1 MRIISGIFKGK
12 KLLLPN
18 DKSTRPLKDIV
29 KESIFNLIQHSHKIN
44 INIKSNQ
51 IKNNLIEIETSISLK
66 PNEKIIDQI
75 RAEVSYSTVV
85 EVVNNISKENLKQI
99 VLIEVP
105 TKIYPELREAF
116 IWAFARSGFKDIKV
130 EKNVDF
136 EALNKLKESQ

>member
-1 MRIISGIFKGK
+1 MNYKILAKYIKNFKFEILKPDIFF
-12 KLLLPN
+12 LLSKN
-18 DKSTRPLKDIV
+18 IK
-29 KESIFNLIQHSHKIN
+29 NYKIN